1 MGYVMECKN
10 VTYTYP
16 LADEPSIRNVSLSI
30 EEGKFYG
37 IVGENGSGKTTL
49 CAILRGFAP
58 SFYQGEI
65 QGEVLVY
72 GKPIG
77 EYGGELATK
86 IGYVFQNP
94 FTQISGVKETVFEE
108 VAYGLENF
116 GVPRAEIDGRIR
128 QALETVG
135 IPELRTRQIDALSG
149 GQKQKVENFGVP
161 VEEIVE
167 RVEAIMKLTHIDS
180 LAEKNPLE
188 LSGGQMQR
196 VALASVLV
204 LEPDILIID
213 EPTSQL
219 DPQGTESVFEI
230 IKMMKDKKKTIILVE
245 HKIDLIAE
253 YADEVLVLKGGRL
266 IAGGDKAQVL
276 SDMSLMEQGVQLPQM
291 AILGSRLKE
300 KGFPISEI
308 PVTEKHAVEII
319 SAALNGRNA

>member
-16 LADEPSIRNVSLSI
+16 LADEPSIRNVSLNI

-58 SFYQGEI
+58 SFYQGDI

-72 GKPIG
+72 GRPIG

-116 GVPRAEIDGRIR
+116 GVP
-128 QALETVG
+128 
-135 IPELRTRQIDALSG
+135 
-149 GQKQKVENFGVP
+149 

-167 RVEAIMKLTHIDS
+167 RVEAITKLTHIDS

-253 YADEVLVLKGGRL
+253 YADEVLVLRGGKL

-276 SDMSLMEQGVQLPQM
+276 SDISLMEQGVQLPQM

-308 PVTEKHAVEII
+308 PVTEKRAVEII
-319 SAALNGRNA
+319 SAALNGRDAK

>member
-16 LADEPSIRNVSLSI
+16 LADKPSIRDVSLNI

-37 IVGENGSGKTTL
+37 VVGENGSGKTTL

-116 GVPRAEIDGRIR
+116 GVP
-128 QALETVG
+128 
-135 IPELRTRQIDALSG
+135 
-149 GQKQKVENFGVP
+149 

-230 IKMMKDKKKTIILVE
+230 IKMMKEKKKTIILVE

-253 YADEVLVLKGGRL
+253 YADEVLVLRGGKL

-276 SDMSLMEQGVQLPQM
+276 SDMSLMEQGVQLPQV
-291 AILGSRLKE
+291 AILGSKLKE

-308 PVTEKHAVEII
+308 PVTEKRAVEII
-319 SAALNGRNA
+319 SAALNGRDA

>member
-16 LADEPSIRNVSLSI
+16 LADEPSIRNVSLNI

-108 VAYGLENF
+108 VAYGL
-116 GVPRAEIDGRIR
+116 
-128 QALETVG
+128 
-135 IPELRTRQIDALSG
+135 
-149 GQKQKVENFGVP
+149 ENFGVP

-253 YADEVLVLKGGRL
+253 YADEVLVLRGGKL

-276 SDMSLMEQGVQLPQM
+276 SDISLMEQGVQLPQM

-308 PVTEKHAVEII
+308 PVTEKRAVEII
-319 SAALNGRNA
+319 SAALNGRDTQ

>member
-16 LADEPSIRNVSLSI
+16 LADEPSIRNVSLNI

-58 SFYQGEI
+58 SFYQGDI

-108 VAYGLENF
+108 VAYGL
-116 GVPRAEIDGRIR
+116 
-128 QALETVG
+128 
-135 IPELRTRQIDALSG
+135 
-149 GQKQKVENFGVP
+149 ENFGVP

-253 YADEVLVLKGGRL
+253 YADEVLVLRGGKL

-276 SDMSLMEQGVQLPQM
+276 SDISLMEQGVQLPQV

-308 PVTEKHAVEII
+308 PVTEKRAVEII
-319 SAALNGRNA
+319 SAALNRRVTQ